1 MEIPQGNVTAYV
13 IILGQQKLKVDSFQI
28 WQYQS
33 IIYSSTTIFYKRTLP
48 VSLSGTRMICDDD
61 HRLTHTH
68 THAVSP

>member
-48 VSLSGTRMICDDD
+48 VSLSGTRMIWWITFLVSGGNINK
-61 HRLTHTH
+61 RLN
-68 THAVSP
+68 